1 MLYTTITVR
10 EKELKLRLD
19 ANMTVQI
26 EKAIGKNPLNVVMG
40 MNDGEM
46 PKLGDLLTILWG
58 ALQKYNHGYTMTKV
72 WELYDAYVADG
83 KSMSDLVLVVMEIFK
98 ASGFIKEEEPEE
110 YDENSEDD
118 EKNA

>member
-46 PKLGDLLTILWG
+46 PKR
-58 ALQKYNHGYTMTKV
+58 KV
-72 WELYDAYVADG
+72 QSWLYHDKGMGVIRRIC
-83 KSMSDLVLVVMEIFK
+83 S
-98 ASGFIKEEEPEE
+98 
-110 YDENSEDD
+110 
-118 EKNA
+118 